1 MTREEWKS
9 WAMSLKTGDIV
20 IVKGWHSVEV
30 ATVKKVTPT
39 GRINTDKGVFAQT
52 EYYDCY
58 RGYGKTRG
66 DELVPATQEL
76 IEQAEKQKRE
86 EEEARRKSQTIRAA
100 RNIAYKLC
108 YGEIT
113 MKYDLAVQ
121 LLELVE
127 KHKED

>member
-9 WAMSLKTGDIV
+9 WAMSLKPGDIV
-20 IVKGWHSVEV
+20 IVKGWKSVKV

-39 GRINTDKGVFAQT
+39 GRVNTDNGVFYQDNWFDH
-52 EYYDCY
+52 YK
-58 RGYGKTRG
+58 GYGKTYG
-66 DELVPATQEL
+66 DLVPYTPEL
-76 IEQAEKQKRE
+76 IAEAEKQKRE
-86 EEEARRKSQTIRAA
+86 EEETRRKSQTIRAA
-100 RNIAYKLC
+100 KNIAYKLC

-121 LLELVE
+121 LLELIE